1 MRHPIVLWS
10 EENRNGLASSGAARR
25 ALVIALVDYPFT
37 EDGHFHLDI
46 SDRIGAPESGSPLR
60 TAISAALP
68 TSNVTFWFSS
78 NEA

>member
-46 SDRIGAPESGSPLR
+46 SDRIGGPGKWVAAENSH
-60 TAISAALP
+60 ISSL
-68 TSNVTFWFSS
+68 TDL
-78 NEA
+78 